1 MSKTCSSNITE
12 SVIKFCPVSRASF
25 LRAYQ
30 RPSHYSLVRARIM
43 DKPETLNQIT
53 MGADQHAPAFSAS
66 PRSLSLYGQIYTRA
80 LKGVVELIPER
91 VFVGQPIPRKIAYLS
106 YLDLQDYANEQ
117 AVEFIDS

>member
-12 SVIKFCPVSRASF
+12 SVIKCCPVSRASF

-80 LKGVVELIPER
+80 LKGVVELTR
-91 VFVGQPIPRKIAYLS
+91 ASFRRAAYPTQNCLPQLPGLAGLCKWAGS
-106 YLDLQDYANEQ
+106 R
-117 AVEFIDS
+117 IHW